1 MNRKGG
7 IRRRTLIGIAA
18 IHVLLLA
25 LLFWGPLKKKPLPE
39 TQFVEM
45 VDLEAWESPSAPAP
59 ADPLPL
65 PEPAPIPEPVA
76 PVVPAPP
83 PVEPPPP
90 VPAPP
95 TPVPQPTPPPEPPR
109 PEPVPAPRPA
119 PPKPSPPKVEVDLTR
134 TVRKSTPA
142 PSSPSAPPSQ
152 SIREKLSSSV
162 KEQSQSGPTPNEI
175 AAYRALI
182 KRILYA
188 SWTRPTGL
196 NSKLEATV
204 DVRVQPDGALEL
216 VGLRESSGHDRFDQ
230 SALAAV
236 RSVRKI
242 PRPLPAGMGDPD
254 YLVPVIF
261 ASQDS

>member
-1 MNRKGG
+1 MNRRGG
-7 IRRRTLIGIAA
+7 IRRSTLIGIAVVHA
-18 IHVLLLA
+18 LLLA
-25 LLFWGPLKKKPLPE
+25 LLFIGPLKKKPLPE

-59 ADPLPL
+59 SDPLPL
-65 PEPAPIPEPVA
+65 PEPAPVPEPVA
-76 PVVPAPP
+76 PVTPDPP
-83 PVEPPPP
+83 PAAPPPP
-90 VPAPP
+90 VPAPS
-95 TPVPQPTPPPEPPR
+95 TPVPLPTPPPEPPS
-109 PEPVPAPRPA
+109 PVPSPQPA
-119 PPKPSPPKVEVDLTR
+119 PTKPSPPKVEVDLTR

-142 PSSPSAPPSQ
+142 SSTPSAPPTQ

-162 KEQSQSGPTPNEI
+162 KEQSQSSPTPNEI

-204 DVRVQPDGALEL
+204 DVRVQPDGELKL
-216 VGLRESSGHDRFDQ
+216 VGLRESSGNDRFDQ

-236 RSVRKI
+236 RAVRKI